1 LDAVSSFDT
10 GSVTRMQ
17 LRWRDIDSWGHVT
30 HSVYHD
36 FLAEGRLALIT
47 ARLPGAASDFVIAR
61 VEIDYRREVRRDEE
75 YVDVTGEIAQIGGK
89 SLTIDQRIVLPD
101 GSVAAESRS
110 IMVGWDPA
118 TRAARELSARERTA
132 LLQNGSAPPPE

>member
-1 LDAVSSFDT
+1 VPFDA

-17 LRWRDIDSWGHVT
+17 LRWRDIDGWGHLT

-47 ARLPGAASDFVIAR
+47 ARLPGSAFDFVIAR
-61 VEIDYRREVRRDEE
+61 VEIDYRREVRREAD

-89 SLTIDQRIVLPD
+89 SFTINQRIVLPD
-101 GSVAAESRS
+101 GSVAAEARS
-110 IMVGWDPA
+110 VMVAWDGA
-118 TRAARELSARERTA
+118 TRGARELAPRERIA
-132 LLQNGSAPPPE
+132 LAPGRAPSGQPDER

>member
-1 LDAVSSFDT
+1 
-10 GSVTRMQ
+10 MP

-47 ARLPGAASDFVIAR
+47 ERLPGAESEFVLAR

-75 YVDVTGEIAQIGGK
+75 YIDVIGEIAQIGGK
-89 SLTIDQRIVLPD
+89 SLTIEQRIVLPD
-101 GSVAAESRS
+101 GSVATEARS
-110 IMVGWDPA
+110 VMVAWDPT
-118 TRAARELSARERTA
+118 TRAARELSTRERAA
-132 LLQNGSAPPPE
+132 LLHDG

>member
-1 LDAVSSFDT
+1 
-10 GSVTRMQ
+10 MP

-47 ARLPGAASDFVIAR
+47 DRLPGAAAEFVIAR

-75 YVDVTGEIAQIGGK
+75 HVDVTGEISQIGSK
-89 SLTIDQRIVLPD
+89 SLTIEQRIVLPD
-101 GSVAAESRS
+101 GSVAAEARS
-110 IMVGWDPA
+110 VMVAWDPA
-118 TRAARELSARERTA
+118 ARAARELSPRERAA
-132 LLQNGSAPPPE
+132 LA

>member
-1 LDAVSSFDT
+1 
-10 GSVTRMQ
+10 MP
-17 LRWRDIDSWGHVT
+17 LRWRDIDSWGHLT

-47 ARLPGAASDFVIAR
+47 ARLPGAAFDFVIAR

-89 SLTIDQRIVLPD
+89 SLTIDQQILLPD
-101 GSVAAESRS
+101 GSIAAESRS
-110 IMVGWDPA
+110 VMVRWDLA
-118 TRAARELSARERTA
+118 TRAARQLSARERTA
-132 LLQNGSAPPPE
+132 LRQDGSARQPEDLM